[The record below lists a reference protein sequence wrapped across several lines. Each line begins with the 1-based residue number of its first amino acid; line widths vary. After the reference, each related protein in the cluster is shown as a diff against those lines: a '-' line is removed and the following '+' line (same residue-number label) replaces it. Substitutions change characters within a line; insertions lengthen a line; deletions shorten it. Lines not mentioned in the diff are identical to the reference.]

1 MSGKIFE
8 RCELAQELERVR
20 AAGRR
25 VVFTNG
31 CFDLLHVGHL
41 SYLAEARAIGDCLVV
56 AINTDRSV
64 QAIKGPSRP
73 VLPENERAEILAAV
87 EMVDYVTFFDEAT
100 PQQIIEELQPDFL
113 VKGADWAIDAIVGRE
128 VVWARGGKVVNIP
141 IVPGISTSEIISRML
156 ATNSGK

>member
-8 RCELAQELERVR
+8 RRELAQELERVR

-64 QAIKGPSRP
+64 HAIKGPSRP

-87 EMVDYVTFFDEAT
+87 EMVDYVTFFDEPT

-113 VKGADWAIDAIVGRE
+113 VKGADWPIDAIVGRE

-156 ATNSGK
+156 AANS